1 MDQEGFVKKAILS
14 YKIRDRQG
22 TMEILELDTFLRETY
37 LTPKMHACSVK
48 YNMQENIE
56 KL

>member
-1 MDQEGFVKKAILS
+1 MDQEGFVKKAVLS
-14 YKIRDRQG
+14 H
-22 TMEILELDTFLRETY
+22 TFLRETY